1 MDFHTKNALMV
12 LRELYHMDPAPK
24 IHFVA
29 IGKPLRGGT
38 HQRVK
43 AFVVDGLGDLR
54 NITGHLSTLDGFKL
68 DTSDLSMVVHV
79 DTIMFANFALKFP
92 ELENL
97 KFMDIIWS

>member
-1 MDFHTKNALMV
+1 MDIHTKNALLV

-24 IHFVA
+24 INFVA

-43 AFVVDGLGDLR
+43 AFVVDGLGSLR
-54 NITGHLSTLDGFKL
+54 NITGHLSTLAGVKL
-68 DTSDLSMVVHV
+68 DTSDLSMVVHR
-79 DTIMFANFALKFP
+79 DTIMFSNIAFTFP

-97 KFMDIIWS
+97 KGMEIVWS

>member
-1 MDFHTKNALMV
+1 MDFHTKNAILV
-12 LRELYHMDPAPK
+12 LRDLYHMDLTPK

-43 AFVVDGLGDLR
+43 AFSIDGLGDLR
-54 NITGHLSTLDGFKL
+54 NITGHLSTLASVKL
-68 DTSDLSMVVHV
+68 DTSDLSMVVHR
-79 DTIMFANFALKFP
+79 DTIMFANIALKFP

-97 KFMDIIWS
+97 KNMEIIWN

>member
-1 MDFHTKNALMV
+1 MDFHTKNALLV

-43 AFVVDGLGDLR
+43 AFVVDGLGNLR
-54 NITGHLSTLDGFKL
+54 NITCHLSTLAGVKL
-68 DTSDLSMVVHV
+68 DATDLSMVVHR
-79 DTIMFANFALKFP
+79 DTIMFANIALKFP
-92 ELENL
+92 ELESL
-97 KFMDIIWS
+97 KGMDIVWS